1 MLCVTTYVLR
11 HGIADRDSLRA
22 GSNGI
27 RSILDVGAGDDGAAG
42 QEQSAADVEVG
53 VWAFFWFIVLVAA
66 EDHTIV
72 QRVCPAEGMYAY
84 VALRANGRRRTVSL

>member
-53 VWAFFWFIVLVAA
+53 VWAFFGIS
-66 EDHTIV
+66 
-72 QRVCPAEGMYAY
+72 R
-84 VALRANGRRRTVSL
+84 

>member
-27 RSILDVGAGDDGAAG
+27 RGILDVGAGDDGAAG

-53 VWAFFWFIVLVAA
+53 VWAFWGDVLATREVTIFYGLRPA
-66 EDHTIV
+66 DHV
-72 QRVCPAEGMYAY
+72 R
-84 VALRANGRRRTVSL
+84 